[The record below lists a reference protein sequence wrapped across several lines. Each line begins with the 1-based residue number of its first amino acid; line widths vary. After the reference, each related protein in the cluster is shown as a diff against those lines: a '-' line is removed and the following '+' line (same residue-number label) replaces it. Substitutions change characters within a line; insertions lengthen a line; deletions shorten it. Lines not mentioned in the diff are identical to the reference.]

1 MKRWLQPKG
10 NPPMPRWPH
19 RGDPPMPRWPPG
31 SLKAGRN
38 YRALFS
44 ASDESGD
51 PPSSERRQDMAS
63 TLTLGLERIPD
74 QQGYLIINEEGV
86 IASAG
91 DLENDERT
99 AAVII
104 EMVNTA
110 SGFRM
115 QGSKEPPFKR
125 LSVVFGEQTYLITV
139 SGQKIFVVKRQ
150 NLAREPVIV

>member
-1 MKRWLQPKG
+1 MKRWRRPG
-10 NPPMPRWPH
+10 
-19 RGDPPMPRWPPG
+19 GDPPRPRWPPG
-31 SLKAGRN
+31 SLRAGRD

-44 ASDESGD
+44 VSDESGD
-51 PPSSERRQDMAS
+51 PPSTERRQNMAS

-115 QGSKEPPFKR
+115 HGSKELPFKR
-125 LSVVFGEQTYLITV
+125 LSVVFGEQTYLVTV

>member
-1 MKRWLQPKG
+1 
-10 NPPMPRWPH
+10 
-19 RGDPPMPRWPPG
+19 
-31 SLKAGRN
+31 
-38 YRALFS
+38 
-44 ASDESGD
+44 
-51 PPSSERRQDMAS
+51 MAS

-115 QGSKEPPFKR
+115 HGSKELPFKR
-125 LSVVFGEQTYLITV
+125 LSVVFGEQTYLVTV